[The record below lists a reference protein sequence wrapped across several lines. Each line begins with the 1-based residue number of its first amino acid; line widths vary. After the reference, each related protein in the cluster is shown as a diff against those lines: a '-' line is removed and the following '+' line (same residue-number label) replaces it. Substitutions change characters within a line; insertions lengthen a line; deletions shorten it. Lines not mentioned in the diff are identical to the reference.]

1 VASGEWRVASGEWL
15 GTWERGRNLLFHY
28 FTTSL
33 FHYFTTSLFHY
44 FTINMKSTQPYE
56 GLRANAA
63 GSERVKDELTL
74 EHPLSIRIGGEAFM
88 MTMHTPADELD
99 LVRGILFT
107 EGVARKKEG
116 ALEIE
121 VVERS
126 ENGFISVVNVPANEV
141 DLQAAQLNK
150 RSLLS
155 VASCGICGKTSL
167 NLPEGRLLGDNG
179 ILDAQMV
186 VAMFATMKEQ
196 QSAYLSGGGSH
207 GAAIFNAQHAMLAM
221 REDIGRHNAVDKA
234 IGALL
239 NGGNLNQGRYLLV
252 SGRVSYEIVVK
263 CFAAGIPNLLAVSAP
278 SSLAVDFCKELGIA
292 LYGFC
297 RDGRFTCYSA

>member
-1 VASGEWRVASGEWL
+1 MQ
-15 GTWERGRNLLFHY
+15 GTHVY
-28 FTTSL
+28 
-33 FHYFTTSLFHY
+33 
-44 FTINMKSTQPYE
+44 Q
-56 GLRANAA
+56 GLRVSER
-63 GSERVKDELTL
+63 GSERVGDELTL
-74 EHPLSIRIGGEAFM
+74 EHPLSIHIGGEAFT
-88 MTMHTPADELD
+88 MTMHTPADEVD
-99 LVRGILFT
+99 LVRGILYT
-107 EGVARKKEG
+107 EGVLRKKSG
-116 ALEIE
+116 LISME

-126 ENGFISVVNVPANEV
+126 QTGFISCVNVPTEEV
-141 DLQAAQLNK
+141 DMHAKQLNK

-155 VASCGICGKTSL
+155 VASCGICGKTELSI
-167 NLPEGRLLGDNG
+167 PEGRLDGSNETLE
-179 ILDAQMV
+179 IAHV
-186 VAMFATMKEQ
+186 SRMFSIMKEK

-207 GAAIFNAQHAMLAM
+207 GAAVFSDAHELLVL

-239 NGGNLNQGRYLLV
+239 NAGTLQQGRYLLV

-297 RDGRFTCYSA
+297 REGRFTCYSQHV